1 MHLESAAM
9 MKHKLKPLVDLS
21 QRVFTL
27 QHIETGE
34 YICIRQQTTEY
45 LACFSDGDTAG
56 QFREDVGLIEHVD
69 IVPMHLNDAPFDHY
83 WLDGEMLG
91 KSVLTNH
98 GAASSPTG

>member
-1 MHLESAAM
+1 M

-21 QRVFTL
+21 QRVYTL

-56 QFREDVGLIEHVD
+56 QFRGDVGLIEHVD
-69 IVPMHLNDAPFDHY
+69 IVPMLLSEVPFDHY